1 MQQVKRLLLVM
12 AVALGMFAILG
23 GCEQNAIK
31 ENKRLLEQQQT
42 QLDQM
47 KQQIS
52 ALQSQQTSSAYSAA
66 TPPPGGCDT
75 AVLKEAT
82 RKGGERFGASDFGH
96 ALGYYKDA
104 ATACPQSAQAQLNL
118 ARTYEAIGD
127 REHALPHYRLAA
139 DATGPHA
146 DSAAVQNARN
156 ALARLG
162 TPR

>member
-1 MQQVKRLLLVM
+1 MRRAKQLPVISVVLVGLI
-12 AVALGMFAILG
+12 AAIFC
-23 GCEQNAIK
+23 GCEQGAIN
-31 ENKRLLEQQQT
+31 ENKQLLEQQQT

-47 KQQIS
+47 KQQLAAVQAQQAS
-52 ALQSQQTSSAYSAA
+52 AAYRTA

-75 AVLKEAT
+75 AVLKVAT
-82 RKGGERFGASDFGH
+82 RKGGERFGASDFSH
-96 ALGYYKDA
+96 ALGYYQDA

-139 DATGPHA
+139 SATGAHA
-146 DSAAVQNARN
+146 DAVAVQHARD

-162 TPR
+162 G